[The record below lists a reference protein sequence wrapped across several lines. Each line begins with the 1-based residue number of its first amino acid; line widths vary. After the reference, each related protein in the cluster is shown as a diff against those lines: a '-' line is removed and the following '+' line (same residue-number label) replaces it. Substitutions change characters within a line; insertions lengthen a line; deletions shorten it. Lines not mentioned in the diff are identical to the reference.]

1 MKKKRLRKLRRQWEE
16 NIRSVYVEKFAPT
29 PARRRRWFSEACRK
43 GEVMAGWNMRSGS
56 SYVVEVVCPSCGR
69 RLEPDVRASDPPVT
83 RDLVCNDCWLF
94 VRMLFT
100 EGSNSRDMVF
110 NNQLH
115 VVHYSRG

>member
-16 NIRSVYVEKFAPT
+16 NIRSAYVEKFAPT

-43 GEVMAGWNMRSGS
+43 GEVMAGWNMRSGP
-56 SYVVEVVCPSCGR
+56 SYVVEGVCPKCGR
-69 RLEPDVRASDPPVT
+69 WLEPDTCVSDPVA
-83 RDLVCNDCWLF
+83 RDLFCKDCWLF

-110 NNQLH
+110 SNQLH